1 MIRKVFAVLL
11 VLSFML
17 TACAPAATPAPT
29 QPPQSPP
36 QAESGGKKFRVIAAP
51 KLIGIDYYASVF
63 DGMKEAANELGD
75 INFDVQGPIKSDA
88 EQQIQMIDSMITT
101 KPDAILLAANDP
113 QALAPVMK
121 RAMAAGIKVVSF
133 DADTLPEARNYF
145 INQASFEGIGKALLD
160 EVKNQ
165 KGDKAKFAI
174 ISSTPNAPNQ
184 NAWIDELKKYQA
196 ASLPNMQ
203 LVDIQYGEDNVEL
216 SRQKANDLMTAHPDL
231 EAIIEPSAGGCPG
244 LAEAVDSAGKAGKV
258 AVVCLATPNG
268 MRDYVKK
275 GVAEA
280 IILWN
285 TVDLGYMT
293 MYVAEALLTGK
304 LKEGD
309 TTVDVGR
316 MGTRDI
322 SPTNEILLGPP
333 FRFTKDNIDQFQF

>member
-1 MIRKVFAVLL
+1 MTRKIFAVLL
-11 VLSFML
+11 VLSFAL

-29 QPPQSPP
+29 EPPASPT
-36 QAESGGKKFRVIAAP
+36 QEEAGDKEFRIIVAP
-51 KLIGIDYYASVF
+51 KLVGIDYYASVF
-63 DGMKEAANELGD
+63 DGMQEAADELGN
-75 INFDVQGPIKSDA
+75 ISFDVQGPIKSDA
-88 EQQIQMIDSMITT
+88 EEQIQMIDSMITT
-101 KPDAILLAANDP
+101 QPDAILLAANDP

-121 RAMAAGIKVVSF
+121 RAMEAGIKVVTF
-133 DADTLPEARNYF
+133 DADTLPEARHYF
-145 INQASFEGIGKALLD
+145 INQASFEGIGRAMLD

-165 KGDKAKFAI
+165 KGDDAKFAI

-196 ASLPNMQ
+196 ESLPNME

-244 LAEAVDSAGKAGKV
+244 LAEAVESAGKTGEV

-275 GVAEA
+275 DVAEA

-304 LKEGD
+304 LNEGD

-322 SPTNEILLGPP
+322 SSSNEILLGPP
-333 FRFTKDNIDQFQF
+333 FRFTKENIDDFQF